1 MAEQYA
7 AMLRKAI
14 LRVAGAEAR
23 GEVYIKA
30 RVALLDQL
38 KGTKAPPAE
47 IAYQRVLLEEAIQ
60 AVELEEVDAA
70 FKSIDRWSA
79 KTPRELLG
87 SLKPLGQG
95 SLRNGFGNA
104 VGVTPTIPPWKAI

>member
-14 LRVAGAEAR
+14 LRVVGAEAR
-23 GEVYIKA
+23 GQVYSKA

-38 KGTKAPPAE
+38 NGTKAPPAE

-60 AVELEEVDAA
+60 AVEIEEVDAA
-70 FKSIDRWSA
+70 FKSIVSTR
-79 KTPRELLG
+79 TPREVLSGNLRPFGQSSLSG
-87 SLKPLGQG
+87 SAAGIT
-95 SLRNGFGNA
+95 
-104 VGVTPTIPPWKAI
+104 TPTLLPWKAI